1 MIGMAE
7 GGAAD
12 SVLGINVYD
21 PDHEAMEERVRSLVG
36 AVCEFAPAV
45 ATDTLEPDIDHRHL
59 GSGYGQPTSDTTDG
73 IRQLAELEGIVA
85 DPVYSGKALG
95 GLIQRIRAG
104 EESMNS
110 NVIFVHTGGVAV
122 EYVYGK
128 AFERPT
134 G

>member
-1 MIGMAE
+1 
-7 GGAAD
+7 
-12 SVLGINVYD
+12 VV
-21 PDHEAMEERVRSLVG
+21 
-36 AVCEFAPAV
+36 
-45 ATDTLEPDIDHRHL
+45 
-59 GSGYGQPTSDTTDG
+59 
-73 IRQLAELEGIVA
+73 

-122 EYVYGK
+122 QSVYRT